1 MDNED
6 IQEKILEIVNNNEIN
21 TVDELVELI
30 IADTGFTRK
39 DALDKVLELE
49 NKGRLRL
56 TSPPDDIPVMINE
69 YLLSKHAVWFWIMMV
84 LSIGAIISVF
94 VINEENTPLI
104 FIRYVLGVLFILFL
118 PGYSLVKALFPPREI
133 DYLERTVL
141 SMGISISLVP
151 VVGMILNY
159 TPWGIR
165 LIPVTL
171 FLLILTTTFTV
182 IALIREFSLVRNQ
195 KETYET

>member
-1 MDNED
+1 MKLIKHQSN
-6 IQEKILEIVNNNEIN
+6 VH
-21 TVDELVELI
+21 EL
-30 IADTGFTRK
+30 
-39 DALDKVLELE
+39 ALDEDQSQIAMLSDIHWDNPKCDWKLLKKHLDYCKDH
-49 NKGRLRL
+49 N
-56 TSPPDDIPVMINE
+56 IPVMINE

-118 PGYSLVKALFPPREI
+118 PGYSLVKALFPTREI

-151 VVGMILNY
+151 VVVMILNY

-165 LIPVTL
+165 LIPVSL

-195 KETYET
+195 KETYGT